1 MLLIEGGNAVSIRF
15 LSIIFTLIL
24 FLQGCSTKTY
34 EPIERDVPLLGVVN
48 LKEHSLSFINHNT
61 KQPLAKWNINEPFTK
76 VQLLPDNDTLLL
88 YGQEME
94 HISVYQLSSGKKLTD
109 WPVAKGITHI
119 ALSHDNNHL
128 LLVNE
133 KQATISLMNLKGKII
148 DKIHVPPS
156 PFYMVEDVNHKRW
169 IAIHFKGGTISIID
183 QKTKKV
189 IQTMKTFESAVSG
202 LVVTKTNELWV
213 GGHGGGETMQQ
224 DVHIYSLNSGQ
235 LLKKVRT
242 ETMPIQF
249 LQMNDFI
256 YVLSHGTN
264 QLYQIEPTTKQIVR
278 SIEIGA
284 NPFALIGT
292 DQEMVVASYDSNEI
306 IYVDPTTLTTKQKI
320 KVGKG
325 PFYLFFRP
333 AEGKR

>member
-1 MLLIEGGNAVSIRF
+1 MLLIEGGKAVSIRF
-15 LSIIFTLIL
+15 LSIVLTLIL
-24 FLQGCSTKTY
+24 FLQGCTTQTY
-34 EPIERDVPLLGVVN
+34 EPIERDVPILGVVN
-48 LKEHSLSFINHNT
+48 LKEHSLSFINHIT
-61 KQPLAKWNINEPFTK
+61 KQPLAKWSMDEPFTK
-76 VQLLPDNDTLLL
+76 VQLLPDHDTLLL

-94 HISVYQLSSGKKLTD
+94 HISVYKLSSGKKIAD
-109 WPVAKGITHI
+109 WPVTKGIAHI

-133 KQATISLMNLKGKII
+133 KNATISIMTLKGKIV
-148 DKIHVPPS
+148 DEIHVPPS
-156 PFYMVEDVNHKRW
+156 PFSIVEDVNHKRW
-169 IAIHFKGGTISIID
+169 IVIHFKGGIISVID

-189 IQTMKTFESAVSG
+189 IQTINTFESAVSG

-224 DVHIYSLNSGQ
+224 DVYIYSLNNGQ
-235 LLKKVRT
+235 LLEKVRT
-242 ETMPIQF
+242 ETMPIQL

-264 QLYQIEPTTKQIVR
+264 MLYKIEPVSKKRVR

-284 NPFALIGT
+284 NPFAMIKT
-292 DQEMVVASYDSNEI
+292 DQEIVVASYDSSEI
-306 IYVDPTTLTTKQKI
+306 IYVDPTALTMKQKI